1 MKIGNLINNK
11 LTGKTVDLLSRALD
25 FRSAN
30 HSVIAGNLANI
41 DTPGYKPKELSFN
54 KELRKVMDK
63 RAIPLRKTDPKH
75 FSYLNNGFSN
85 GRGSFTIKTRDM
97 ATDKSD
103 KLNIDS
109 EMAKMVQN
117 NLLYE
122 ATVKLIAKKFEALK
136 TAIDSGRS

>member
-1 MKIGNLINNK
+1 MKIDNLINNK
-11 LTGKTVDLLSRALD
+11 LTGRTVALLSRALD

-30 HSVIAGNLANI
+30 HNVIAGNLANI
-41 DTPGYKPKELSFN
+41 DTPGYKPKELSFDN
-54 KELRKVMDK
+54 ELRRVMDK
-63 RAIPLRKTDPKH
+63 RGISLKKTNPKH
-75 FSYLNNGFSN
+75 FSYLQNGFSH
-85 GRGSFTIKTRDM
+85 GRGSFTIRSRD
-97 ATDKSD
+97 ASPNKSD

-136 TAIDSGRS
+136 TVINSGRS

>member
-63 RAIPLRKTDPKH
+63 RAISQKNRPETFFL
-75 FSYLNNGFSN
+75 S
-85 GRGSFTIKTRDM
+85 
-97 ATDKSD
+97 
-103 KLNIDS
+103 
-109 EMAKMVQN
+109 Q
-117 NLLYE
+117 
-122 ATVKLIAKKFEALK
+122 
-136 TAIDSGRS
+136 